1 MQWWC
6 LVFLLSVFS
15 VGVQAESPRY
25 MMLIGAPGT
34 GKGALGAKLSK
45 TEGLPVITTSQV
57 LKALPD
63 DDPMKVE
70 IDQKMAEGALVPDA
84 LIFKAMA
91 QELSKPKYA
100 QGAIFDGFPR
110 TKNQI
115 SFLQE
120 RNIKL
125 DIVVVLY
132 ADDDTLVNR
141 LAGRRVHEPSGRVYH
156 VDSMPGIPCDHA
168 LCE

>member
-1 MQWWC
+1 
-6 LVFLLSVFS
+6 
-15 VGVQAESPRY
+15 
-25 MMLIGAPGT
+25 
-34 GKGALGAKLSK
+34 
-45 TEGLPVITTSQV
+45 
-57 LKALPD
+57 
-63 DDPMKVE
+63 MKVE

-100 QGAIFDGFPR
+100 QGAIFDGFSR

-132 ADDDTLVNR
+132 A
-141 LAGRRVHEPSGRVYH
+141 G
-156 VDSMPGIPCDHA
+156 
-168 LCE
+168 

>member
-1 MQWWC
+1 
-6 LVFLLSVFS
+6 
-15 VGVQAESPRY
+15 
-25 MMLIGAPGT
+25 
-34 GKGALGAKLSK
+34 
-45 TEGLPVITTSQV
+45 
-57 LKALPD
+57 
-63 DDPMKVE
+63 
-70 IDQKMAEGALVPDA
+70 
-84 LIFKAMA
+84 MA

-115 SFLQE
+115 SLQE

-141 LAGRRVHEPSGRVYH
+141 LAGRRVHELSGRVYH
-156 VDSMPGIPCDHA
+156 VDSMPPKVAGRDDVTGEP
-168 LCE
+168 LMKG